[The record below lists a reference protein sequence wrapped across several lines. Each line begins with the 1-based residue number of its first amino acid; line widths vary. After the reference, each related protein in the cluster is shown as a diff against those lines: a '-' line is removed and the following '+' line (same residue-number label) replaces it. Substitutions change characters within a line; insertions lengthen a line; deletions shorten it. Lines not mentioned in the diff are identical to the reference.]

1 MYRLLMVDE
10 NADRLEEA
18 KMLLDW
24 SNYGIS
30 SIITAGSYVEAVDK
44 AMDLTPHIALVSLHL
59 GKYEGYELAA
69 HMRSIGLSTIFCI
82 LAEENDPELIRASM
96 RCGVQDYLL
105 YPLHAEEMQ
114 HFLARTLAHHLD
126 GTQPE
131 IGEAKKRL
139 DPVLG
144 VEYTDLSKITNKIIL
159 LVRSNFRAPQ
169 TLTAIA
175 AELNMSAKY
184 IGRVFIKDTGLKFS
198 EYLMSYRMLEARKLI
213 VSTQEKISVIA
224 NMVGYVHLNNFYT
237 HFKTYF
243 GVSPSALRN
252 NTPTHAP
259 DGSVSALGGSHE
271 KSL

>member
-1 MYRLLMVDE
+1 
-10 NADRLEEA
+10 
-18 KMLLDW
+18 MLLDW

-96 RCGVQDYLL
+96 RSGVQDYLL

-169 TLTAIA
+169 TLTSIA

-198 EYLMSYRMLEARKLI
+198 EYLMSYRMLEAPRRK
-213 VSTQEKISVIA
+213 
-224 NMVGYVHLNNFYT
+224 
-237 HFKTYF
+237 
-243 GVSPSALRN
+243 SPSLPIWWDTSTSTTS
-252 NTPTHAP
+252 TPT
-259 DGSVSALGGSHE
+259 SKRISAYPPARCATTPPPTRRTVASPL
-271 KSL
+271 

>member
-1 MYRLLMVDE
+1 MVDE

-184 IGRVFIKDTGLKFS
+184 IGRVGS
-198 EYLMSYRMLEARKLI
+198 SSSAPRRK
-213 VSTQEKISVIA
+213 
-224 NMVGYVHLNNFYT
+224 
-237 HFKTYF
+237 
-243 GVSPSALRN
+243 SPSLPIWWDTSTSTTS
-252 NTPTHAP
+252 TPT
-259 DGSVSALGGSHE
+259 SKRISAYPPARCATTPPPTRRTVASPL
-271 KSL
+271 

>member
-1 MYRLLMVDE
+1 MYRLLIVDE

-44 AMDLTPHIALVSLHL
+44 AMDLAPHIALVSLHL
-59 GKYEGYELAA
+59 GKYKGYELVA
-69 HMRSIGLSTIFCI
+69 HMRSIGLRTIFCI
-82 LAEENDPELIRASM
+82 LAEENAPELIRASM
-96 RCGVQDYLL
+96 RCGAQDYLL

-114 HFLARTLAHHLD
+114 KFLERTLAHHLD
-126 GTQPE
+126 GAQPE
-131 IGEAKKRL
+131 TGEAKKRL

-144 VEYTDLSKITNKIIL
+144 VEYANLSKITNKIIL

-169 TLTAIA
+169 TLTSIA

-184 IGRVFIKDTGLKFS
+184 IGRVFMKDTGVKFS

-213 VSTQEKISVIA
+213 VRRK
-224 NMVGYVHLNNFYT
+224 
-237 HFKTYF
+237 
-243 GVSPSALRN
+243 SPSSPIWWDTSISTTSIRTSKHTSAYPPALCE
-252 NTPTHAP
+252 TPPPPIRRTI
-259 DGSVSALGGSHE
+259 S
-271 KSL
+271 SLR